1 MDIISRESLLT
12 VHILAVILWIGFG
25 FCELWLGRLFLRQNG
40 NPAEATLIRFIY
52 QCDLVV
58 FISTL
63 VAFAA
68 GTAMSLLLGWGF
80 FNEFWLG
87 IKQGIM
93 LLVLAVVLIILPRAL
108 QLGALI
114 KALPD
119 GPGAATPEIRA
130 VYRWLEPWY
139 LVMRLLAVA
148 AVVLAVWRPA

>member
-40 NPAEATLIRFIY
+40 SPVEATLIRFIY

-108 QLGALI
+108 RLGALI

>member
-1 MDIISRESLLT
+1 
-12 VHILAVILWIGFG
+12 
-25 FCELWLGRLFLRQNG
+25 
-40 NPAEATLIRFIY
+40 
-52 QCDLVV
+52 LVV

-63 VAFAA
+63 VVFAA

-93 LLVLAVVLIILPRAL
+93 LLVLGVVLIILPRAL
-108 QLGALI
+108 RLGALI

-119 GPGAATPEIRA
+119 GPGAVTPEIRA